1 MKQRTEKPSPRRLR
15 HRTADLCRRI
25 GAMDYASSG
34 TLHSRTRPCGKTNC
48 RCAADSK
55 AWHGPYHDWTR
66 RKDGRLVHSA
76 VSPEQASLIRRAIA
90 NRREIAHLLA
100 RWEDETVAEILGDD
114 RSSR

>member
-1 MKQRTEKPSPRRLR
+1 MKNKTEKPSSRRLR
-15 HRTADLCRRI
+15 QRTADLRSRI
-25 GAMDYASSG
+25 DAMDYVSSG

-48 RCAADSK
+48 RCADDTE

-66 RKDGRLVHSA
+66 RKNGRLVHSA

-90 NRREIAHLLA
+90 NRREIERLLA
-100 RWEDETVAEILGDD
+100 RWEDETVAEILGDR

>member
-1 MKQRTEKPSPRRLR
+1 MKKTEKRSPRRLR
-15 HRTADLCRRI
+15 QQTADLRRRI
-25 GAMDYASSG
+25 SALDYVSSG

-48 RCAADSK
+48 RCAEDSD

-76 VSPEQASLIRRAIA
+76 VSPEQARLVQRAIA
-90 NRREIAHLLA
+90 NRREIDRLLA
-100 RWEDETVAEILGDD
+100 RWEDETVNQILGPD

>member
-1 MKQRTEKPSPRRLR
+1 
-15 HRTADLCRRI
+15 
-25 GAMDYASSG
+25 MDYASSG

-55 AWHGPYHDWTR
+55 AWHGPYDDWTR

-90 NRREIAHLLA
+90 NRPEIERLLA
-100 RWEDETVAEILGDD
+100 RWEHETVAEILGER